1 MKKKNNRFFNVD
13 LYKKYIHVILISI
26 ILIIICF
33 TNTPYYLAY
42 LIDYLLNRTSYN
54 FKEEAQYKDNRII
67 QKDYFLTTF
76 MNNNRNDRLKQLPK
90 VNSQPINEIDMNELT
105 KEKVAEVSKN
115 FTEPFIVRGLIKEF
129 DCVKKWNLDY
139 FDNEY
144 GDIQVPAFSDDKIVS
159 YSRNSSTKLKKCN
172 NDNNLCSIH
181 EICKG
186 IKNGEPVYINNISKL
201 FTESKQA
208 ESELNL
214 NKMSEIMNEH
224 FFKQKKENTF
234 MSQLFLG
241 GKNTGTSLHCASN
254 VNFFFNVKGTKHW
267 GFIHPKYTSLIKCQ
281 TSDKGLFAISDD
293 DFFSESEN
301 NPFLRIPRYEALL
314 NSGDFLFNPAWYWH
328 AVKNKTDYTIAVANR
343 YIFDFLGEVPCV
355 SNNYF
360 FSFLQLFSPVYY
372 LTWVLSAD
380 KNKTSQQ
387 IFGNMVDQE
396 ILNNLSQ
403 QTAM

>member
-1 MKKKNNRFFNVD
+1 
-13 LYKKYIHVILISI
+13 
-26 ILIIICF
+26 
-33 TNTPYYLAY
+33 
-42 LIDYLLNRTSYN
+42 
-54 FKEEAQYKDNRII
+54 
-67 QKDYFLTTF
+67 

-372 LTWVLSAD
+372 LTWFLTAD
-380 KNKTSQQ
+380 KNQSSQQ
-387 IFGNMVDQE
+387 IFGNMIDQE